1 MKARRPKTGSSK
13 SPPPSS
19 RRHRRGFSFGL
30 GIRVHQD
37 VAGIGTA
44 RCGDHRFARRPADTS
59 YGRSLQKPGPEEETM
74 DIKKKLQN
82 PFALVAQGFV
92 AGAILFWT
100 TAPAEADAPNQVQGI
115 EAAATTAQSFDA

>member
-1 MKARRPKTGSSK
+1 
-13 SPPPSS
+13 
-19 RRHRRGFSFGL
+19 
-30 GIRVHQD
+30 
-37 VAGIGTA
+37 
-44 RCGDHRFARRPADTS
+44 
-59 YGRSLQKPGPEEETM
+59 M

-115 EAAATTAQSFDA
+115 EAAATTAQSMDA